1 MDYLN
6 TLSTFAASLRF
17 AALPPAVR
25 AHTGW
30 ILADTL
36 AAIAAG
42 SAEPELRALAQRQR
56 LDSPAT
62 ARVRFHVTP
71 DWQQGRTTFGGLL
84 SALVVWGVKP
94 GPLMITESPE
104 IFWGLIASM
113 WIGNVLLLIMNLPLA
128 GLFAKLLKVPVRA

>member
-42 SAEPELRALAQRQR
+42 SAEPELRALARQ
-56 LDSPAT
+56 
-62 ARVRFHVTP
+62 
-71 DWQQGRTTFGGLL
+71 
-84 SALVVWGVKP
+84 
-94 GPLMITESPE
+94 
-104 IFWGLIASM
+104 
-113 WIGNVLLLIMNLPLA
+113 LLLPRPQL
-128 GLFAKLLKVPVRA
+128 VHHHQYSRVS